1 MKGKGGIKPA
11 ERLDTPTYDELV
23 SIVRSHEEMIRD
35 IYDMNEDKVKQ
46 VLRDIYDRTEDKVK
60 QEGAKILLSADMAET
75 ALICAKWAIQYA
87 SRLYATDDVVKLKE
101 LLEAAGVSDP
111 L

>member
-46 VLRDIYDRTEDKVK
+46 VLDELDLLAMRNDLPISDGCGYSGTGLPLRVLHAWIIEKRD
-60 QEGAKILLSADMAET
+60 Q
-75 ALICAKWAIQYA
+75 LIGTH
-87 SRLYATDDVVKLKE
+87 R
-101 LLEAAGVSDP
+101 G
-111 L
+111 